1 MPWNFLPIILIYY
14 LIIIL
19 VLSKLHLE
27 YAMRSASQIM
37 NPLFVFAI
45 AIGGFMLAAVPRGCS
60 TRPAAVNS
68 QSEIMH

>member
-1 MPWNFLPIILIYY
+1 MPWNFLPIILIFH

-45 AIGGFMLAAVPRGCS
+45 AIGGFVLAAVSRD
-60 TRPAAVNS
+60 
-68 QSEIMH
+68 